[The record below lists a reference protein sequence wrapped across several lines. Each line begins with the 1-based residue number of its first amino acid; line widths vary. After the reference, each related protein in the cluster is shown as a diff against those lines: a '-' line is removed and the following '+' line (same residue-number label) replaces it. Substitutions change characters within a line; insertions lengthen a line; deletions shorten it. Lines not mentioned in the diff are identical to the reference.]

1 MSAAF
6 HPTYYDEA
14 RPPRPARPALATA
27 CEAEIAIVGGGL
39 AGLATLLSLA
49 ERGTRAVLLE
59 AQAVGTGASGRN
71 GGFLHEGFPV
81 PVRRL
86 EARLG
91 MAHSKALWALSRE
104 AVTLVL
110 NRLRRHDI
118 AAGAIPGTI
127 TASVFDDAAGLEAEG
142 RHLVTGYGAAMR
154 FLPRSELRRI
164 LCSPRYFDGLLD
176 ERSWHLD
183 PLALVDGYAAA
194 ALARGAVIHEAS
206 PVLAMGRVGGRWRL
220 ATPEGAVLARHV
232 VLCQSAYPP
241 PIEGPPPIENRG
253 DDGAA
258 AGAAALRRLR
268 RAVLPVFTYIL
279 VTEPLGER
287 GRAAIR
293 TKNAVYDDR
302 FATGYYRLLPDGRL
316 LWGGRI
322 GLAEHPRRLEAALR
336 RDLAFIYPQL
346 AAVRVERAWSGR
358 MGFTRHRMPI
368 LGEIA
373 PSLWAA
379 TGFGGQ
385 GVAATTMAGEL
396 VASALAQGDE
406 RWRLFAPFQP
416 LPVPGR
422 LGRLAAQG
430 LWWGY
435 GARDGLRAGW
445 HRWRAGRA
453 AASAEG

>member
-81 PVRRL
+81 PVGRL

-91 MAHSKALWALSRE
+91 APHARALWALSRE
-104 AVTLVL
+104 AVALVEA
-110 NRLRRHDI
+110 RWQRYAI
-118 AAGAIPGTI
+118 KVGAVPGTI
-127 TASVFDDAAGLEAEG
+127 TASVFDDAAGLEAEC

-154 FLPRSELRRI
+154 FLPRPELRR
-164 LCSPRYFDGLLD
+164 LLASPRYFDGLLD
-176 ERSWHLD
+176 QRSWHLD

-206 PVLAMGRVGGRWRL
+206 PVLAMGREAGRWRL
-220 ATPEGAVLARHV
+220 TTPKGAVLARHV

-241 PIEGPPPIENRG
+241 PIETRG
-253 DDGAA
+253 DDGSPAA
-258 AGAAALRRLR
+258 AAEASALRRLR
-268 RAVLPVFTYIL
+268 RGILPVFTYIL

-293 TKNAVYDDR
+293 TAHAVYDDR

-322 GLAEHPRRLEAALR
+322 GLTEHPRRLEAALR

-346 AAVRVERAWSGR
+346 AGVRIEHAWSGR
-358 MGFTRHRMPI
+358 MGFSRSRMPI
-368 LGEIA
+368 LGELA

-396 VASALAQGDE
+396 VASALAEGDE
-406 RWRLFAPFQP
+406 RWRLFTPFQP
-416 LPVPGR
+416 QPVPGR

-430 LWWGY
+430 LWRGY

-445 HRWRAGRA
+445 HRWRAGRSA
-453 AASAEG
+453 A